1 MRNELQEEAII
12 TRLIERIENGNTF
25 ILKEIGRAVKEI
37 GKLSP
42 TQAYQLQQMIKYG
55 ASYQTIIGRLSKIT
69 KTNIEEID
77 TIFNAY
83 AKQDYQFAEKFYKYR
98 GIRYVPF
105 NQMTAL
111 KQQVDALTN
120 LTQGTYMN
128 LSNTSA
134 LGFTIKELDGSVR
147 FYNIS
152 DAYQKVIDQAI
163 LSVSQGKDTFQHQ
176 MYSILK
182 SLGESGIKT
191 IDYQSGRTRRLD
203 SAITMNI
210 QDGIRMLHNE
220 TQKIIGKEFNSDG
233 IEITVHENP
242 AEDHADLQGR
252 QFSNEEFDKLQN
264 GITAKSYNGLTFEP
278 VHNGKDRRPIS
289 ELNCYHT
296 IFTIILGVSEPQYS
310 NEELD
315 KIKERNEKGFELEG
329 KHLTMYEGTQLQR
342 RLETEIRRQ
351 KDVQILGKEAG
362 NDLLVNDAQHKITML
377 TNRYRELSK
386 KSGLPTK
393 MQRMRVARYKRVNIK
408 KL

>member
-1 MRNELQEEAII
+1 MRNELQEEVII

-25 ILKEIGRAVKEI
+25 ILKEIGKAVKEI

-55 ASYQTIIGRLSKIT
+55 ASYQTIIERLSKIT

-98 GIRYVPF
+98 GIKYVPF

-191 IDYQSGRTRRLD
+191 IDYRSGRTRRLD

-315 KIKERNEKGFELEG
+315 KIKERNEKGFEFEG
-329 KHLTMYEGTQLQR
+329 KHLTMYEGAQLQR

-351 KDVQILGKEAG
+351 KDVQILAKEAD
-362 NDLLVNDAQHKITML
+362 N
-377 TNRYRELSK
+377 RELIGSSQYRITQLTTKYKQLCNVSNLPMK
-386 KSGLPTK
+386 KDRL
-393 MQRMRVARYKRVNIK
+393 RVSNYKRTAVTRR
-408 KL
+408 